1 MKERIITLLFCVV
14 LGASLLGGCGAT
26 TQETEIS
33 QETETTKTEKTD
45 QEAANEVAA
54 LIDAIYV
61 QERTENNR

>member
-1 MKERIITLLFCVV
+1 MKERIITLLFCGV
-14 LGASLLGGCGAT
+14 LGASLLAGCGAT
-26 TQETEIS
+26 T